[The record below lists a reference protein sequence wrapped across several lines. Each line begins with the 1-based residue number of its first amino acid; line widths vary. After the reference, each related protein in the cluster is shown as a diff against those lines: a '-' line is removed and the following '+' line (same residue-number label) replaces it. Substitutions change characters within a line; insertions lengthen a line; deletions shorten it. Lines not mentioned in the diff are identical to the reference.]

1 MFTTDS
7 FHPVLTRDAPDTV
20 EILMVRVGGAQS
32 LGASRSLALAA
43 EAPRPPGGAEGAP
56 QVASEGAAE
65 PAAGAAPETDAPLLR
80 GHVTFMAEAARF
92 TDCATGRMYLVSQTG
107 DYAALE
113 HAYVA
118 AGREPGGPVMVSFEG
133 EIIERPVT
141 GGTGTETVAQVER
154 FVGVWADEACEAPVG
169 NRPLVETDGQIR
181 RLRDSTLDPVDGQ
194 EPARLQFHVTEGPQ
208 FSASVGCNSFVG
220 GFDIEG
226 DRLTFGQAAAT
237 LMACPPPLDV
247 LERRLGEVLGATNG
261 WRIAGNRLELL
272 DAHGMVIGEM
282 EATEAE

>member
-1 MFTTDS
+1 
-7 FHPVLTRDAPDTV
+7 
-20 EILMVRVGGAQS
+20 
-32 LGASRSLALAA
+32 
-43 EAPRPPGGAEGAP
+43 
-56 QVASEGAAE
+56 
-65 PAAGAAPETDAPLLR
+65 
-80 GHVTFMAEAARF
+80 
-92 TDCATGRMYLVSQTG
+92 
-107 DYAALE
+107 
-113 HAYVA
+113 
-118 AGREPGGPVMVSFEG
+118 MVSFEG

-169 NRPLVETDGQIR
+169 NRPLVETNWQIR

-226 DRLTFGQAAAT
+226 DRLIFGQAAAT